1 MLLCISLV
9 VIRKGPPCSSLAQSC
24 FYLSLYTF
32 LCETSSDE
40 EVAILLSM
48 SSFLCISLIVMRKWP
63 PCPSLAH
70 SIFISLYIYFLF
82 DFSFDEEVATLLLSV
97 TSCVYL
103 TFSLC
108 MYLSLFRSS
117 SDKEVATLLL
127 SSSIYMNFPMHA
139 DLFVLV

>member
-1 MLLCISLV
+1 MVDLSFISLYIVLSSSMLLCISLV
-9 VIRKGPPCSSLAQSC
+9 VIRKGPPCSSLAQSF

-40 EVAILLSM
+40 EVATLLSM

-82 DFSFDEEVATLLLSV
+82 DFSFDEEVATLLLS
-97 TSCVYL
+97 SSICP
-103 TFSLC
+103 
-108 MYLSLFRSS
+108 LSLSMYI
-117 SDKEVATLLL
+117 AL
-127 SSSIYMNFPMHA
+127 S
-139 DLFVLV
+139 V